1 MARTAYEWR
10 RVLRWPNGTECRGM
24 GTGELQ
30 AREDCTLAQRL
41 AFPAAQGVR
50 VTLERRRVGAWAVVE
65 EIPLP
70 SAGDEAS
77 PCYTPDG

>member
-10 RVLRWPNGTECRGM
+10 RVLRWPNGTECR
-24 GTGELQ
+24 
-30 AREDCTLAQRL
+30 CTLAQLL